1 MRRILVLFCIVLE
14 MSVLKASNFFV
25 DGLGYTFIKD
35 GEVEVTDQCFDT
47 VGYSGKLVIPAY
59 VPYGGGMHKVTRIG
73 DGAFELCHSLTSV
86 TIPETVIAIG
96 DAAFFNCSTLDSV
109 VVPNSVLTIASQ
121 AFAYCTSL
129 KSIVLSENLVVL
141 GEAAFYFCYS
151 LPSLTIPNSVKYIGE
166 YLTLGCDEL
175 KEIKIPAGVVFI
187 GRNFWE
193 NVHVAYVANNV
204 AEFCRSNGF
213 NRSMHKGDGF
223 IVDSVSYIIDGK
235 EIEAIVI
242 PNTVKTISE
251 KAFMYCKSLKS
262 VTILKGVET
271 IGDEAFYGCD
281 KLTHMILPESVK
293 SVGYIAFYDTGI
305 SYVCSY
311 ASEPPMAESILFGG
325 VRYYNGVCLYVPC
338 ESLNAY
344 QQHSEWGRFQ
354 NIMCVE
360 DYRQTA
366 RKLFYDNQVII
377 LRHDATK
384 CDMAG
389 RVLP

>member
-1 MRRILVLFCIVLE
+1 M
-14 MSVLKASNFFV
+14 
-25 DGLGYTFIKD
+25 
-35 GEVEVTDQCFDT
+35 
-47 VGYSGKLVIPAY
+47 
-59 VPYGGGMHKVTRIG
+59 
-73 DGAFELCHSLTSV
+73 
-86 TIPETVIAIG
+86 
-96 DAAFFNCSTLDSV
+96 
-109 VVPNSVLTIASQ
+109 LTIASQ

-151 LPSLTIPNSVKYIGE
+151 LPSITIPNSVKYIGE

-213 NRSMHKGDGF
+213 NRSIHKGDGI

-235 EIEAIVI
+235 VIEAIVI

-251 KAFMYCKSLKS
+251 KAFVYCKSLKS

-293 SVGYIAFYDTGI
+293 SVGYIAFRKTNI
-305 SYVCSY
+305 SYICCY
-311 ASEPPMAESILFGG
+311 ASTPPKAESGMCDGF
-325 VRYYNGVCLYVPC
+325 YYNSVHLYAPHLYVPC
-338 ESLNAY
+338 ESLEAY
-344 QQHSEWGRFQ
+344 QQHSEWGSFQ
-354 NIMCVE
+354 DIKCIE
-360 DYRQTA
+360 DYSSGA
-366 RKLFYDNQVII
+366 RKVFYNNQVVTI
-377 LRHDATK
+377 LRDGSVY
-384 CDMAG
+384 DMQG
-389 RVLP
+389 RVLIK